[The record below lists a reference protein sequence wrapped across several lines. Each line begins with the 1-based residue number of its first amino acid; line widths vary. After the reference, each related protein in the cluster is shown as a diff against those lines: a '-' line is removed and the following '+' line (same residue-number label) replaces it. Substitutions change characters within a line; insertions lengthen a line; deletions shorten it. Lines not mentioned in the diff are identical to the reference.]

1 MNIFG
6 YRCFQNSEN
15 LINSEKISNLV
26 SNYKRMSQIV
36 KTEVFDLCPLQGIL
50 KPYLNVS
57 QWFPSVGK
65 DEVVL

>member
-1 MNIFG
+1 
-6 YRCFQNSEN
+6 
-15 LINSEKISNLV
+15 
-26 SNYKRMSQIV
+26 MSQIV